1 MVRNYTPRMVIIY
14 GKYTPR
20 MVIIYGNY
28 TTRMVLI
35 YGKYTHVWSL
45 YTENIHTYGHY
56 IQKIYTRMVLIYG
69 KYTHVWSLYTENIQD
84 VVIKEYYMTGVYT
97 LKILKVL
104 YYPTLLTCQVCILNN
119 AHLNIRSNSSTVRSV
134 YEN

>member
-1 MVRNYTPRMVIIY
+1 MYGHYIRKLYT
-14 GKYTPR
+14 R

-28 TTRMVLI
+28 TPLMVI
-35 YGKYTHVWSL
+35 
-45 YTENIHTYGHY
+45 
-56 IQKIYTRMVLIYG
+56 IYG

>member
-1 MVRNYTPRMVIIY
+1 MVIIY

-28 TTRMVLI
+28 TPCMVIIYGNYTPRMVII
-35 YGKYTHVWSL
+35 YGNYTHVWSL
-45 YTENIHTYGHY
+45 YMETIHH
-56 IQKIYTRMVLIYG
+56 L
-69 KYTHVWSLYTENIQD
+69 WSLYKEDIQD
-84 VVIKEYYMTGVYT
+84 VVIKENYMTGVYT

-119 AHLNIRSNSSTVRSV
+119 ANLNIRSNSSTVRSV